1 MLAPY
6 LAAGAPTVR
15 QQPTHD
21 PTIVIVL
28 SDDDP
33 GQLTPEA
40 MESLVARLQAAP
52 ELDAVGP
59 LASVVDAHK
68 VIDDEGQ
75 VVETLDRSTLAHLG
89 RPAAVRRQALES
101 GEINRIGRW

>member
-1 MLAPY
+1 M
-6 LAAGAPTVR
+6 
-15 QQPTHD
+15 
-21 PTIVIVL
+21 L

-33 GQLTPEA
+33 GQLTHEA

-52 ELDAVGP
+52 ELDAIGP
-59 LASVVDAHK
+59 FASVVDAHK
-68 VIDDEGQ
+68 VIDDDGR
-75 VVETLDRSTLAHLG
+75 VEQTLDRSTLAHLG